1 MRKPIIHTQ
10 VGLFF
15 AGICLLFTG
24 CSTQPLPGAI
34 SKGKYFEQGVEAR
47 AHSKGTVPQL
57 GLALAGGGTKA
68 ADFSIGVLQ
77 GLTEAEIMDQV
88 DAVSTVSGGGY
99 AALWYFSRLLNPLE
113 FPRKHLSPFNQK
125 KFAEYFFSDCIPF
138 KYHFNKFVPQSL
150 PKNDTSSENRSS
162 GTCPEEPYTNFS
174 PKEDGFQLDQ
184 VRYQNH
190 LRGYQDVFALNLP
203 LRDSFRYKE
212 TTSDPIQGIADFML
226 LATLT
231 VGSIPL
237 NILPNTMF
245 DWEIPLSQSRWKYE
259 KGIVRTF
266 GATPANCTKTTCSEQ
281 TRPEGNEDWVRTQLT
296 FDLLKEHYENGTIP
310 LWIIN
315 TTAGENRDV
324 ISAGFNSGQ
333 KPFQLTSFE
342 FSPYGSGSG
351 LFRYSSKTLG
361 NLRPWKAVTS
371 SAAFLDSQQKVAP
384 PFYNPPLKFFTLD
397 WGRSLPNPHIHWSE
411 AAFHRLLPFPL
422 YFFHGRAGN
431 SADDYVNIRLSD
443 GGQSENLGTYALI
456 QRKLPDII
464 VSDHSFDRSGR
475 MEDVCRL
482 RNGLQKDHEFGAP
495 LYIYFPGLTDLDEVC
510 HQNSNFG
517 YDVFNWNHPMLLG
530 CATSDRSNNT
540 CMEVLSVGQQHF
552 QRIYLIKPSLP
563 SPKTKI
569 GLSEALSTAGKQC
582 EPPRSSTGC
591 IEAVQRHCTILPAGE
606 PYSQATTPATVQS
619 LAWPYE
625 KYVTCELLGFMMIN
639 AFDEDGYNEIDRCP
653 HFPQHSTHL
662 MTADSSPFLLG
673 AYRELGRYYARQLGW
688 FFGKEVNDQLRQ
700 TRYRV
705 EISHQGKNPLR
716 PELINV
722 QDTKAGVVGS
732 CLIERTP
739 GKDKTG
745 TF

>member
-1 MRKPIIHTQ
+1 MRPLVTLQNANPVLI
-10 VGLFF
+10 
-15 AGICLLFTG
+15 AICLLVSG
-24 CSTQPLPGAI
+24 CSTQPLPGALTQPE
-34 SKGKYFEQGVEAR
+34 YLQQGIEVR
-47 AHSKGTVPQL
+47 THSKGTAPHL

-99 AALWYFSRLLNPLE
+99 AALWYFSRLLNPSE
-113 FPRKHLSPFNQK
+113 FSPNHLAPFNQK
-125 KFAEYFFSDCIPF
+125 KFAKDFFSDCIPR
-138 KYHFNKFVPQSL
+138 KYDFNHFVPQSL
-150 PKNDTSSENRSS
+150 PENDHSSENRSS
-162 GTCPEEPYTNFS
+162 GNCPQAPFTNFS
-174 PKEDGFQLDQ
+174 AQKGFQLDQ

-203 LRDSFRYKE
+203 WNHSFRYKE
-212 TTSDPIQGIADFML
+212 TTIDQKRNISDYAL

-231 VGSIPL
+231 AGSIPL

-245 DWEIPLSQSRWKYE
+245 DWEIPLSLSRWKYE
-259 KGIVRTF
+259 NGIVRTF
-266 GATPANCTKTTCSEQ
+266 GATPANCTKTICSEQ
-281 TRPEGNEDWVRTQLT
+281 TRPEGNEDWTRTQLT
-296 FDLLKEHYENGTIP
+296 FDLLREHYENGTIP

-315 TTAGENRDV
+315 ATAGENRDV
-324 ISAGFNSGQ
+324 ISAGFNPGQ

-361 NLRPWKAVTS
+361 NLLPWEAVTS

-384 PFYNPPLKFFTLD
+384 PYYNPLLKFFTLD

-431 SADDYVNIRLSD
+431 SASDYVNIRLSD

-464 VSDHSFDRSGR
+464 VSDHSSDRSGR

-482 RNGLQKDHEFGAP
+482 RNGLQKDHEYGVP
-495 LYIYFPGLTDLDEVC
+495 LYIYFPGLTDLEEVC
-510 HQNSNFG
+510 NHDSNFG
-517 YDVFNWNHPMLLG
+517 YDTFHWDHPILLG
-530 CATSDRSNNT
+530 CVTSDRSNNT
-540 CMEVLSVGQQHF
+540 CREALSIGKQHF

-563 SPKTKI
+563 GPKSEI
-569 GLSEALSTAGKQC
+569 GLSEALSNAGKQC
-582 EPPRSSTGC
+582 AASRTKTDC
-591 IEAVQRHCTILPAGE
+591 TKAVQQHCTALPAGQ
-606 PYSQATTPATVQS
+606 PYQQATTPVTVSS

-625 KYVTCELLGFMMIN
+625 KYVTCELLGFMMID
-639 AFDEDGYNEIDRCP
+639 AFHEDGYNSTDHCP
-653 HFPQHSTHL
+653 HAPQHSTLL

-688 FFGKEVNDQLRQ
+688 FFGKGVNDQLRQ
-700 TRYRV
+700 TRYSDA
-705 EISHQGKNPLR
+705 ILYQDKHPLR
-716 PELINV
+716 PERIDV
-722 QDTKAGVVGS
+722 QSAKAGVVGS
-732 CLIERTP
+732 CLIESTS
-739 GKDKTG
+739 GINDKKP
-745 TF
+745 

>member
-1 MRKPIIHTQ
+1 MRPLAALQ
-10 VGLFF
+10 NASPVLV
-15 AGICLLFTG
+15 GICLLVSA
-24 CSTQPLPGAI
+24 CSTPLPGAI
-34 SKGKYFEQGVEAR
+34 TQTAYLQQGIKDRTDSTGAG
-47 AHSKGTVPQL
+47 SQL

-77 GLTEAEIMDQV
+77 GLTEAEVMNRV
-88 DAVSTVSGGGY
+88 DVVSTVSGGGY
-99 AALWYFSRLLNPLE
+99 AALWYFSRLLNPAE
-113 FPRKHLSPFNQK
+113 FPRNFQRPFDHREFAK
-125 KFAEYFFSDCIPF
+125 KFFTDCIPR
-138 KYHFNKFVPQSL
+138 KYDVNHFVPQSL
-150 PKNDTSSENRSS
+150 PENNHSSANRSS
-162 GTCPEEPYTNFS
+162 GNCPKEPYTNFS
-174 PKEDGFQLDQ
+174 SEEGFQLDQ

-203 LRDSFRYKE
+203 WNHSFRYKE
-212 TTSDPIQGIADFML
+212 TTIDQKRNFSDYAL

-245 DWEIPLSQSRWKYE
+245 DWEIPLSLSRWKYAN
-259 KGIVRTF
+259 GIVRTF
-266 GATPANCTKTTCSEQ
+266 GATPANCTKTTCPKQ

-296 FDLLKEHYENGTIP
+296 FDLLKKHYENGTIP

-324 ISAGFNSGQ
+324 ISAGFNPGQ

-361 NLRPWKAVTS
+361 NLLPWEAVTS
-371 SAAFLDSQQKVAP
+371 SAAFLDSQQKVTP
-384 PFYNPPLKFFTLD
+384 PYYNPPLKFSTLD

-431 SADDYVNIRLSD
+431 SASDYVNIRLSD
-443 GGQSENLGTYALI
+443 GGQSENLGVYALI

-464 VSDHSFDRSGR
+464 VSDHSSDRSGR
-475 MEDVCRL
+475 MQDVCRL
-482 RNGLQKDHEFGAP
+482 RNGLQKDHDDGAP

-510 HQNSNFG
+510 HQDSNFG
-517 YDVFNWNHPMLLG
+517 YDAYNWDHPILLG
-530 CATSDRSNNT
+530 CITSDRSNNK
-540 CMEVLSVGQQHF
+540 CMEALSVGQQHF

-563 SPKTKI
+563 SPKIKI
-569 GLSEALSTAGKQC
+569 GLSEALSTAGKEC
-582 EPPRSSTGC
+582 EPTRSSTGC
-591 IEAVQRHCTILPAGE
+591 IETVQRHCTILPAGE
-606 PYSQATTPATVQS
+606 PYPQATTPVTVSS

-625 KYVTCELLGFMMIN
+625 KYVTCELLGFMMID
-639 AFDEDGYNEIDRCP
+639 AFNKDGYNRTDRCP
-653 HFPQHSTHL
+653 HAPQHSTLL

-688 FFGKEVNDQLRQ
+688 FFGKEVADQLRQ
-700 TRYRV
+700 ARYRDA
-705 EISHQGKNPLR
+705 ILYQGNNPLR
-716 PELINV
+716 PEPIKV
-722 QDTKAGVVGS
+722 QDTKAGIVGS
-732 CLIERTP
+732 CLIDRTL
-739 GKDKTG
+739 GKEN
-745 TF
+745 